1 MFRSRAS
8 LCVWKQTKSRKNRTR
23 GKTNEPFFLHSFGTE
38 RVAANHCTDGGLYLP
53 TKSGRFRVRVRDGSP
68 GLPCFIGVGVLSG
81 GESGPWTVVHSGLVV
96 HREVGVGTRTVV
108 HSGLA
113 VTREVGVGTRTG
125 KLWVRV
131 PRGVN
136 REVVLLLQNRP
147 VSEERTEGEEEVA
160 YMGFSEK
167 WHVNVGDGC

>member
-1 MFRSRAS
+1 M
-8 LCVWKQTKSRKNRTR
+8 
-23 GKTNEPFFLHSFGTE
+23 
-38 RVAANHCTDGGLYLP
+38 
-53 TKSGRFRVRVRDGSP
+53 RVRDGSP
-68 GLPCFIGVGVLSG
+68 GLPCFIGIGVLGG
-81 GESGPWTVVHSGLVV
+81 GESGPWTVVRSGLVV

-147 VSEERTEGEEEVA
+147 VSEKRTEGEEVA